1 MNHPS
6 EPEIMR
12 VVAKTL
18 ATILIPIISVLLGFI
33 VYYLFHERKKR
44 KKILENIRSRGRI
57 VKVVD
62 DPMEI
67 SFVSGTRHIKIVR
80 D

>member
-1 MNHPS
+1 MNLS

-12 VVAKTL
+12 AVAKTL
-18 ATILIPIISVLLGFI
+18 AMILIPIISVLLGFI

-44 KKILENIRSRGRI
+44 KRILENIRSRGRI

-62 DPMEI
+62 DPTEK
-67 SFVSGTRHIKIVR
+67 SLLSATRHIKIVES
-80 D
+80 

>member
-1 MNHPS
+1 MNPS

-12 VVAKTL
+12 AVAKTL

-33 VYYLFHERKKR
+33 VYYLFHERKKH
-44 KKILENIRSRGRI
+44 KKILKNIRSRGRI

-67 SFVSGTRHIKIVR
+67 SLISGTTRHIKIVR

>member
-1 MNHPS
+1 MNLS

-18 ATILIPIISVLLGFI
+18 AIILIPITSVLLGFI

-67 SFVSGTRHIKIVR
+67 SFISGTRHIEIVR